1 MNNYAVVQCVNGT
14 FSVVSEH
21 GENLQAARVA
31 FHNRCMI
38 LWNAPDVKVGYV
50 AILASD
56 LTYVDGRIEMITHVT
71 ETTESEVSENEENT

>member
-31 FHNRCMI
+31 FHDRCKI

-56 LTYVDGRIEMITHVT
+56 LTYVDGRIEKI
-71 ETTESEVSENEENT
+71 ERATESDEREVSDNYENS

>member
-1 MNNYAVVQCVNGT
+1 MGYAVVQCVNGT

-38 LWNAPDVKVGYV
+38 LWSALDVKVGYV
-50 AILASD
+50 SILASD
-56 LTYVDGRIEMITHVT
+56 LTYVDGRIEMITHVS
-71 ETTESEVSENEENT
+71 ESESEASENEENA